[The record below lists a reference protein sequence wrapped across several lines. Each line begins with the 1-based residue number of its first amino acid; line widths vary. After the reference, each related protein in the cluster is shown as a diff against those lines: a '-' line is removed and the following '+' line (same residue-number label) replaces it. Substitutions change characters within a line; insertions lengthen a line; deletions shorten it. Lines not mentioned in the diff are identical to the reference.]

1 MLLAK
6 YITPTLET
14 PVAYTVSFNNVLHN
28 PHAGHNTAAGGI
40 VASTGFYVMGDTVN
54 KFFWDDDGNGNLR
67 RYYLVGSIRTYVDA
81 NAGTVDYTTGVITTK
96 SISISTIDYV
106 DDIPSTK
113 IRLTVIPNSKDIIP
127 LRNQLLEIDFTNTE
141 ITGEIDTIAVAGQG
155 GIGTYNA
162 IGSTP
167 ETKSY

>member
-1 MLLAK
+1 MRKKLFSIIIIYA
-6 YITPTLET
+6 
-14 PVAYTVSFNNVLHN
+14 
-28 PHAGHNTAAGGI
+28 
-40 VASTGFYVMGDTVN
+40 
-54 KFFWDDDGNGNLR
+54 FFLR
-67 RYYLVGSIRTYVDA
+67 III
-81 NAGTVDYTTGVITTK
+81 ITTK